1 MIPQRPQ
8 VAILGVFFFLGHD
21 PKENN
26 MKNRGHR
33 LEDWFI
39 QTFIEELS
47 KPRFGCPIQKAMKA
61 SEEADKLLAY
71 DMLVEFKGGLSV
83 NIDVTLKHPEEK
95 KCLKVYKSG
104 KFGWKVKYY
113 LDTVTK
119 TLVVRIGSSGI
130 SPSGLIDW
138 LTKRYNEGKLTPP
151 I

>member
-1 MIPQRPQ
+1 
-8 VAILGVFFFLGHD
+8 
-21 PKENN
+21 

-39 QTFIEELS
+39 QTFIQELD
-47 KPRFGCPIQKAMKA
+47 KAPFGCPIQKAIRSSK
-61 SEEADKLLAY
+61 EADELLAY
-71 DMLVEFKGGLSV
+71 DMLVQLKGGLSV

-104 KFGWKVKYY
+104 MFGWKVKYY

-119 TLVVRIGSSGI
+119 TLVVRIGESGI
-130 SPSGLIDW
+130 SPKGLITW
-138 LTKRYNEGKLTPP
+138 LTKRYNEGVDRLTPP